1 MYRFRNGLA
10 SWESTIPFPALRAG
24 ANLRDL
30 ARLAIVACAIF
41 MVIYCLETAWSVLA
55 ELRSV
60 KLSDCSRALTV
71 ISVRDAILC
80 LVGWRLGTELLRA
93 VVRAKRAQ

>member
-1 MYRFRNGLA
+1 MYSLRNGLA
-10 SWESTIPFPALRAG
+10 SWESAMPFPALRAY
-24 ANLRDL
+24 LRDAL
-30 ARLAIVACAIF
+30 RLAIVAGAIF
-41 MVIYCLETAWSVLA
+41 MVIYCLETAWSVLG

-93 VVRAKRAQ
+93 VVRAKRSQ